1 MADAAARASGRNGA
15 RWSGTPVRRVEDPRL
30 LTGASR
36 FVDDVA
42 PPGLLHA
49 AFARSPFAAARIG
62 WVDAGAARRVPGVV
76 EVWDAADLELP
87 GLRPILEREDFVVTE
102 MPLLARDVVRF
113 AGEPLA
119 MVLAGSRYAAEDG
132 AEAVEVE
139 YVPDDGVSS
148 IDEATAEGA
157 PLVHASAKGNL
168 LLDAA
173 MADDAELDAALDA
186 AAVVVDV
193 TFSSGRLTAAPMET
207 RACVAEWDARERR
220 LIVHIS
226 HQIPHLVRTTIADLL
241 GLPERRVRVITPD
254 VGGGFGLKCVVGR
267 EEILVSAAA
276 ARLRRPVKWIEDRL
290 ENLTAS
296 FHGHEQR
303 HAVRVGFD
311 ADGTLLG
318 LDADI
323 ACDVG
328 AYSCYP
334 FTCGVEPLM
343 AATELPGPY
352 RLTRYRARAR
362 AVATDKPPI
371 APYRGVSRPQITF
384 VMERVMDMVARR
396 LDLDPVEVRMRNLI
410 GPGEFPYRSASGLLV
425 DEGSY
430 QESLERCAAAL
441 DHDTWRERQADARVE
456 GRLIG
461 QGFSCF
467 SERTAYGTPA
477 FASRKMAV
485 TPGFESAHLRMDA
498 SGGVTVAVGTLSHGQ
513 GHETTF
519 AQIAADELGL
529 RPDDVRVV
537 QGDTDSTPYGWGTFA
552 SRSIAI
558 GGGAVK
564 RAGEMLAERLARI
577 GAHLL
582 EVAPEDVELADGSI
596 SVLGAPGRSV
606 AIAEVARLAHHA
618 AHRLPAGAEPGLEV
632 RSTFDPPGTFSN
644 ATHGAEVEVDPAT
657 GAVEV
662 RRYVVVE
669 DCGSVINPMI
679 VEGQVHGGVAQ
690 GIAAALYERLAYDDR
705 AQPLSGTF
713 ADFLVPTA
721 AEIPRIEIHHLETP
735 SAHSATGAKGM
746 GEGGMIGAPAAIA
759 NAVSDALVHLGVEID
774 EIPITPERLLRAIRE
789 HRAIATVG
797 DAT

>member
-1 MADAAARASGRNGA
+1 MADGIAA

-36 FVDDVA
+36 FVDDLA
-42 PPGLLHA
+42 PAGLLHA

-62 WVDAGAARRVPGVV
+62 SIDADPARRAPGVE
-76 EVWDAADLELP
+76 EVFDAIDLELP
-87 GLRPILEREDFVVTE
+87 GLRPVLERDDFVVTE
-102 MPLLARDVVRF
+102 MPLLAREVVRF
-113 AGEPLA
+113 AGEPVA

-132 AEAVEVE
+132 AEAVEVG
-139 YVPDDGVSS
+139 YVPGDAVSS
-148 IDEATAEGA
+148 IEDATAEGA
-157 PLVHASAKGNL
+157 PLVHGSASGNL

-173 MADDAELDAALDA
+173 MVDHAELDAVLDA
-186 AAVVVDV
+186 AAVVVDA
-193 TFSSGRLTAAPMET
+193 TFTSGRLTAAPIET
-207 RACVAEWDARERR
+207 RACMAEWDERERR
-220 LIVHIS
+220 LIVHVS

-241 GLPERRVRVITPD
+241 GLPEHAVRVVTPD

-267 EEILVSAAA
+267 EEVLVAAAA

-303 HAVRVGFD
+303 HAVRAGFD
-311 ADGTLLG
+311 ADGVLLG

-323 ACDVG
+323 TCDVG

-362 AVATDKPPI
+362 AVATNKPPI

-384 VMERVMDMVARR
+384 VMERVMDMAARR
-396 LDLDPVEVRMRNLI
+396 LGLDATQIRVRNLI
-410 GPGEFPYRSASGLLV
+410 APGEFPYRSASGLLV

-430 QESLERCAAAL
+430 RESLERCAAEL
-441 DHDTWRERQADARVE
+441 GHDSWSARQRDARAD

-461 QGFSCF
+461 LGFSCF

-519 AQIAADELGL
+519 AQIVADELGL
-529 RPDDVRVV
+529 RPQDVRVV
-537 QGDTDSTPYGWGTFA
+537 QGDTDATPFGWGTFA

-564 RAGEMLAERLARI
+564 RGGAMLAERIARI

-582 EVAPEDVELADGSI
+582 EVSPDDVELAGGSV
-596 SVLGAPGRSV
+596 SVRGAPGRSV
-606 AIAEVARLAHHA
+606 TVAEVARVAHLA
-618 AHRLPAGAEPGLEV
+618 AHRLPEGAEPGLEV
-632 RSTFDPPGTFSN
+632 RATFDPPGTFSN
-644 ATHGAEVEVDPAT
+644 ATHGVEVEVDPST
-657 GAVEV
+657 GAVRI

-690 GIAAALYERLAYDDR
+690 GVAAALYERLAYDEQ

-713 ADFLVPTA
+713 ADYLVPTA
-721 AEIPRIEIHHLETP
+721 AEVPRIEIHHLQTP
-735 SAHSATGAKGM
+735 SAHSETGAKGM
-746 GEGGMIGAPAAIA
+746 GEGGTIGAPAAIA
-759 NAVSDALVHLGVEID
+759 NAVSDALAHLGVEVD
-774 EIPITPERLLRAIRE
+774 EVPITPERLLAAIRE
-789 HRAIATVG
+789 HRANATVG
-797 DAT
+797 GAP

>member
-1 MADAAARASGRNGA
+1 
-15 RWSGTPVRRVEDPRL
+15 VEDPRL

-36 FVDDVA
+36 FVDDLA
-42 PPGLLHA
+42 PAGLLHA
-49 AFARSPFAAARIG
+49 AFARSPFAAARIASI
-62 WVDAGAARRVPGVV
+62 DAGAARRVPEVV
-76 EVWDAADLELP
+76 EVWEAADVDRP
-87 GLRPILEREDFVVTE
+87 GLRAILERDDFVVTE
-102 MPLLARDVVRF
+102 MPLLAREGVRF
-113 AGEPLA
+113 AGEPVA

-132 AEAVEVE
+132 AEAVEID
-139 YVPDDGVSS
+139 YVPGDGVSS
-148 IDEATAEGA
+148 IDDATAEGA
-157 PLVHASAKGNL
+157 PLVHRAAMGNL

-173 MADDAELDAALDA
+173 MVDHAELDAALEA
-186 AAVVVDV
+186 AALVIDA
-193 TFSSGRLTAAPMET
+193 TFSSARLTAAPIET

-241 GLPERRVRVITPD
+241 GLPEHRVRVITPD
-254 VGGGFGLKCVVGR
+254 VGGGFGLKCVIGR

-276 ARLRRPVKWIEDRL
+276 ARLQRPVKWIEDRL

-303 HAVRVGFD
+303 HTVRVGFD
-311 ADGTLLG
+311 AEGILLG

-362 AVATDKPPI
+362 AVATHKPPI

-384 VMERVMDMVARR
+384 VMERLMDMAARR
-396 LDLDPVEVRMRNLI
+396 LDLDPVELRVRNLI
-410 GPGEFPYRSASGLLV
+410 GSGEFPYRSASGLLY

-430 QESLERCAAAL
+430 RESLERCATAL
-441 DHDTWRERQADARVE
+441 DHDTWRERQADARLE
-456 GRLIG
+456 GRLMG

-537 QGDTDSTPYGWGTFA
+537 QGDTDATPYGWGTFA
-552 SRSIAI
+552 SRSIVI
-558 GGGAVK
+558 GGGAVQ
-564 RAGEMLAERLARI
+564 RAAEMLAERLARI

-582 EVAPEDVELADGSI
+582 EVAPDDVELADGAI
-596 SVLGAPGRSV
+596 SVRGAPGRSV
-606 AIAEVARLAHHA
+606 AIADVARVAHHA
-618 AHRLPAGAEPGLEV
+618 AHRLPAETEPGLEV

-644 ATHGAEVEVDPAT
+644 AAHGVEVEVDPAT
-657 GAVEV
+657 GEV
-662 RRYVVVE
+662 AIRRYVVVE

-690 GIAAALYERLAYDDR
+690 GIAAALYERLAYDDQ

-713 ADFLVPTA
+713 ADLLVPTA
-721 AEIPRIEIHHLETP
+721 GEIPRIEIEHLETP

-746 GEGGMIGAPAAIA
+746 GEGGMIGAPAAVA
-759 NAVSDALVHLGVEID
+759 NAVSDALAHLGVEID
-774 EIPITPERLLRAIRE
+774 EIPITPERLLGAIRE
-789 HRAIATVG
+789 RRAIATVG

>member
-1 MADAAARASGRNGA
+1 MAEEVVAA

-36 FVDDVA
+36 FVDDLA
-42 PPGLLHA
+42 PRGLLHA
-49 AFARSPFAAARIG
+49 AFTRSPFASARIG
-62 WVDAGAARRVPGVV
+62 PVDAAPARAVPGVV
-76 EVWDAADLELP
+76 EILAAGDLELP
-87 GLRPILEREDFVVTE
+87 GLRPILERDDFVVTE
-102 MPLLARDVVRF
+102 MPLLAREVVRF
-113 AGEPLA
+113 AGEPVA
-119 MVLAGSRYAAEDG
+119 MVLAASRYAAEDG
-132 AEAVEVE
+132 AEAVGVD
-139 YVPDDGVSS
+139 YAPGDAVSS
-148 IDEATAEGA
+148 IEEATAEGA
-157 PLVHASAKGNL
+157 PLVHAPARGNL
-168 LLDAA
+168 LLDAEIV
-173 MADDAELDAALDA
+173 DHAELDAALDA
-186 AAVVVDV
+186 AAVVVDA
-193 TFSSGRLTAAPMET
+193 TFTSGRLTAAPIET
-207 RACVAEWDARERR
+207 RACMAEWDERERR
-220 LIVHIS
+220 LIVHVS

-241 GLPERRVRVITPD
+241 GLPEHAVRVVSPD

-267 EEILVSAAA
+267 EEVLVAAAA

-303 HAVRVGFD
+303 HAVRAGFD
-311 ADGTLLG
+311 ADGVLLG

-352 RLTRYRARAR
+352 RLSRYRARAR
-362 AVATDKPPI
+362 AVATNKPPI

-384 VMERVMDMVARR
+384 VMERVMDIAARR
-396 LDLDPVEVRMRNLI
+396 LGIDAVQIRTRNLI
-410 GPGEFPYRSASGLLV
+410 GPGEFPYRSASGLLY

-430 QESLERCAAAL
+430 RESLRRCAAELGHA
-441 DHDTWRERQADARVE
+441 TWSDRQREARAD

-461 QGFSCF
+461 LGFSCF
-467 SERTAYGTPA
+467 CERTAYGTPA

-529 RPDDVRVV
+529 RPQDVRVV
-537 QGDTDSTPYGWGTFA
+537 QGDTDATPFGWGTFA

-564 RAGEMLAERLARI
+564 RGGAMLAERIARI

-582 EVAPEDVELADGSI
+582 EASPEDVELAGGSV
-596 SVLGAPGRSV
+596 SVRGAPGRSV
-606 AIAEVARLAHHA
+606 AVAEVARVAHHA
-618 AHRLPAGAEPGLEV
+618 AHRLPADAEPGLEV
-632 RSTFDPPGTFSN
+632 RATFDPPGTFSN
-644 ATHGAEVEVDPAT
+644 ATHGVEVEVDPST
-657 GAVEV
+657 GAVRI

-669 DCGSVINPMI
+669 DCGFVINPMI

-690 GIAAALYERLAYDDR
+690 GVAAALYERLAYDEH

-713 ADFLVPTA
+713 ADYLVPTA
-721 AEIPRIEIHHLETP
+721 AEIPRIEILHIETP
-735 SAHSATGAKGM
+735 SAHSETGAKGM

-759 NAVSDALVHLGVEID
+759 NAVSDALAHLGVEVD
-774 EIPITPERLLRAIRE
+774 EVPITPERLLGAIRS
-789 HRAIATVG
+789 RGADVTVG
-797 DAT
+797 GTP

>member
-1 MADAAARASGRNGA
+1 M
-15 RWSGTPVRRVEDPRL
+15 
-30 LTGASR
+30 
-36 FVDDVA
+36 DDVA
-42 PPGLLHA
+42 PAGLLHA

-62 WVDAGAARRVPGVV
+62 SVDAGAARRVPGVV

-87 GLRPILEREDFVVTE
+87 GLRPVLEREDFVVTE

-113 AGEPLA
+113 AGEPVA

-139 YVPDDGVSS
+139 YDPDDGVSS
-148 IDEATAEGA
+148 IDEATADGA
-157 PLVHASAKGNL
+157 PLVHASARGNL

-173 MADDAELDAALDA
+173 MVDDAELDAALDA
-186 AAVVVDV
+186 AAVVVDA
-193 TFSSGRLTAAPMET
+193 TFSSGRLTAAPIET

-303 HAVRVGFD
+303 HTVRVGFD

-334 FTCGVEPLM
+334 FTCAVEPLM

-352 RLTRYRARAR
+352 RLTRYRVRAR

-384 VMERVMDMVARR
+384 VMERVMDMAARR

-430 QESLERCAAAL
+430 RASLERCAAAL

-477 FASRKMAV
+477 FASRRMSV
-485 TPGFESAHLRMDA
+485 TPGF
-498 SGGVTVAVGTLSHGQ
+498 
-513 GHETTF
+513 
-519 AQIAADELGL
+519 
-529 RPDDVRVV
+529 
-537 QGDTDSTPYGWGTFA
+537 
-552 SRSIAI
+552 
-558 GGGAVK
+558 
-564 RAGEMLAERLARI
+564 
-577 GAHLL
+577 
-582 EVAPEDVELADGSI
+582 
-596 SVLGAPGRSV
+596 
-606 AIAEVARLAHHA
+606 
-618 AHRLPAGAEPGLEV
+618 
-632 RSTFDPPGTFSN
+632 
-644 ATHGAEVEVDPAT
+644 
-657 GAVEV
+657 
-662 RRYVVVE
+662 
-669 DCGSVINPMI
+669 
-679 VEGQVHGGVAQ
+679 
-690 GIAAALYERLAYDDR
+690 
-705 AQPLSGTF
+705 
-713 ADFLVPTA
+713 
-721 AEIPRIEIHHLETP
+721 
-735 SAHSATGAKGM
+735 
-746 GEGGMIGAPAAIA
+746 
-759 NAVSDALVHLGVEID
+759 
-774 EIPITPERLLRAIRE
+774 
-789 HRAIATVG
+789 
-797 DAT
+797 

>member
-1 MADAAARASGRNGA
+1 MADAAARAPGRNGA

-42 PPGLLHA
+42 PAGLLHA

-62 WVDAGAARRVPGVV
+62 SVDAGAARRVPGVV

-113 AGEPLA
+113 AGEPVA

-148 IDEATAEGA
+148 IDEAIAEGA
-157 PLVHASAKGNL
+157 PLVHASARGNL

-186 AAVVVDV
+186 AAVVVDA
-193 TFSSGRLTAAPMET
+193 TFSSGRLTAAPIET

-241 GLPERRVRVITPD
+241 GLPEHRVRVITPD

-303 HAVRVGFD
+303 HTVRVGFD

-384 VMERVMDMVARR
+384 VMERVMDMAARR

-410 GPGEFPYRSASGLLV
+410 GPGEFPYRSASGLL
-425 DEGSY
+425 
-430 QESLERCAAAL
+430 LR
-441 DHDTWRERQADARVE
+441 R
-456 GRLIG
+456 G
-461 QGFSCF
+461 QL
-467 SERTAYGTPA
+467 P
-477 FASRKMAV
+477 
-485 TPGFESAHLRMDA
+485 
-498 SGGVTVAVGTLSHGQ
+498 
-513 GHETTF
+513 
-519 AQIAADELGL
+519 
-529 RPDDVRVV
+529 
-537 QGDTDSTPYGWGTFA
+537 
-552 SRSIAI
+552 
-558 GGGAVK
+558 
-564 RAGEMLAERLARI
+564 
-577 GAHLL
+577 
-582 EVAPEDVELADGSI
+582 
-596 SVLGAPGRSV
+596 SV
-606 AIAEVARLAHHA
+606 ARAVRCRAR
-618 AHRLPAGAEPGLEV
+618 P
-632 RSTFDPPGTFSN
+632 
-644 ATHGAEVEVDPAT
+644 
-657 GAVEV
+657 
-662 RRYVVVE
+662 
-669 DCGSVINPMI
+669 
-679 VEGQVHGGVAQ
+679 
-690 GIAAALYERLAYDDR
+690 
-705 AQPLSGTF
+705 
-713 ADFLVPTA
+713 
-721 AEIPRIEIHHLETP
+721 
-735 SAHSATGAKGM
+735 
-746 GEGGMIGAPAAIA
+746 
-759 NAVSDALVHLGVEID
+759 
-774 EIPITPERLLRAIRE
+774 
-789 HRAIATVG
+789 
-797 DAT
+797 